1 MTPVAV
7 LIPEQTIYGT
17 VYLPGNLVAV
27 QLAGIAGTRRI
38 PEERL
43 PYIRALGIEVVLSNG
58 QPIPHPKRVDV
69 VA

>member
-7 LIPEQTIYGT
+7 LIPEETVYGT

-27 QLAGIAGTRRI
+27 QLAGIAATRRI
-38 PEERL
+38 PEDRL
-43 PYIRALGIEVVLSNG
+43 PYIRALGFEVVYTNG
-58 QPIPHPKRVDV
+58 EPIPHPGRVDV